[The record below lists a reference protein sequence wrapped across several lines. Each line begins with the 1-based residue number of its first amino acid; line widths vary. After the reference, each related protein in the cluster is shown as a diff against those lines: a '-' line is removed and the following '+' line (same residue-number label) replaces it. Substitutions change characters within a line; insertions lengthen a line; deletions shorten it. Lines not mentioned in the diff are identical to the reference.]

1 MGRAVGHQRHGVAMS
16 GRRVLED
23 RLASA
28 SSMILFSVSDSNID
42 SQIASAAT
50 PAAPG
55 TLLMANLLRCGLHDR
70 TASRPRVAGLG
81 ETTDYRFER
90 GSRLI

>member
-1 MGRAVGHQRHGVAMS
+1 MS

-55 TLLMANLLRCGLHDR
+55 TLLMANLPHGVATDGRRSWRDDR
-70 TASRPRVAGLG
+70 L
-81 ETTDYRFER
+81 
-90 GSRLI
+90 